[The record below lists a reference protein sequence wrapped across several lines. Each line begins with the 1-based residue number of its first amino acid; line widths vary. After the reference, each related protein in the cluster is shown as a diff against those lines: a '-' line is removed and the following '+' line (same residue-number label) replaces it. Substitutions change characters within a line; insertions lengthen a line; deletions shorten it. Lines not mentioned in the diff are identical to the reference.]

1 MLALVDI
8 CCCCIWLPQVRA
20 TEPPESGSISV
31 QCPVH
36 KAVSITIDLTN
47 PLDKPVTFKAFFN
60 VPELVGPSR
69 FQVPPGATGVYECYF
84 APLLL
89 GSSDGIVRLIND
101 EVRGGVAYQ
110 YILVFAPCNIAQHS
124 SSMRTQLGRVLPL
137 TSPTCPYMIEQP
149 TSCDLHPSGCL
160 TYYV

>member
-1 MLALVDI
+1 
-8 CCCCIWLPQVRA
+8 
-20 TEPPESGSISV
+20 
-31 QCPVH
+31 VH

-101 EVRGGVAYQ
+101 EVRASYSLELPPALWQ
-110 YILVFAPCNIAQHS
+110 QW
-124 SSMRTQLGRVLPL
+124 TQCGCKPPL
-137 TSPTCPYMIEQP
+137 S
-149 TSCDLHPSGCL
+149 
-160 TYYV
+160 